1 MKQVIFTVIAGL
13 AFCLG
18 GCASGS
24 LSPHEALNQSVTQSF
39 DASGFNYTSQTRITD
54 LAVPAPDAAKEGAE
68 KQKLNYL
75 AGLGVIKG
83 LAIRGDGAI
92 DMKVRKSELLYDI
105 RYDKDNVEVSIKLPV
120 MMDYNTQTIYVGTSI
135 LTTILE
141 TAYPQAPSTRGKLI
155 KIDLAELLKE
165 TAKDQQELAKLL
177 GEGILSPK
185 NFDAMNGAFKTAL
198 QKSVAKLSDAGFS
211 DQPLT
216 ENDRKAGVE
225 RRVRMQLGQE
235 ESITFILDLVDG
247 VVQGLVQSGI
257 INKEVA
263 DLVQALTNRQ
273 QLAGYTDKF
282 TLAVTVEAGIGRA
295 GYVSSLDS
303 RLQVA
308 DREGAYRLGV
318 ENINTFANYGAPRFT
333 MTPETAGL
341 VDFKDILAVIAADLP
356 GGDEACVDEGDDAPE
371 EPNAA
376 PMSAPGQS

>member
-1 MKQVIFTVIAGL
+1 MKHVILAGITGL
-13 AFCLG
+13 ALCLG
-18 GCASGS
+18 GCATGG
-24 LSPHEALNQSVTQSF
+24 LSPHEALNKAVTQSS

-54 LAVPAPDAAKEGAE
+54 LTVPPPDAAKEGAE

-75 AGLGVIKG
+75 AGLGVIRG
-83 LAIRGDGAI
+83 LAIRGDGTI
-92 DMKVRKSELLYDI
+92 DMKARKSELLYDF
-105 RYDKDNVEVSIKLPV
+105 RYDRDNVEVSIKLPV

-135 LTTILE
+135 LTTVLE
-141 TAYPQAPSTRGKLI
+141 TAYPQAPPTRGKLI

-177 GEGILSPK
+177 GEGVLSPK

-198 QKSVAKLSDAGFS
+198 QKSVAKLNDAGFS

-216 ENDRKAGVE
+216 ESDRKAGVE
-225 RRVRMQLGQE
+225 RRVRMQLGQA

-257 INKEVA
+257 ITKEVA

-273 QLAGYTDKF
+273 QIAGYTDKF
-282 TLAVTVEAGIGRA
+282 ILAVTVDAGIGRA

-318 ENINTFANYGAPRFT
+318 ENVNTFTNYGAPHFT
-333 MTPETAGL
+333 MTPDTASL
-341 VDFKDILAVIAADLP
+341 VDFREIMAVIAEDAAS
-356 GGDEACVDEGDDAPE
+356 DEACVDEGDDVPE
-371 EPNAA
+371 GTDVA
-376 PMSAPGQS
+376 PMAAPGQS